1 MPGVQNNGILAR
13 RVLTM
18 SINYFPELDARM
30 QEGFMAKLVAL
41 REQVGFPMP
50 VTSGYRSPEDN
61 AAISSTGTNG
71 PHTTGRA
78 VDISISG
85 ENAYKLIAAALAAG
99 FTGIGIKQHGPLV
112 GRYVHLDDLTS
123 PEYPRPRIWTY
134 K

>member
-1 MPGVQNNGILAR
+1 M
-13 RVLTM
+13 T
-18 SINYFPELDARM
+18 NYFPELDAGM
-30 QEGFMAKLVAL
+30 QDGFMLKLVAL
-41 REQVGFPMP
+41 RERVGFPMP

-61 AAISSTGTNG
+61 AAISTTGADG

-78 VDISISG
+78 VDVSISG
-85 ENAYKLIAAALAAG
+85 ENAYKLIAAALSAG
-99 FTGIGIKQHGPLV
+99 FSGIGIKQHGPTN